1 MVWISVL
8 QRPMLKTWSP
18 AHGGDFKRWG
28 LDGVL
33 PVIFECAFEG
43 DIGFFYFL
51 FFVFLWC
58 WGLNSGPT
66 PRATP
71 PVLFCEGFF

>member
-1 MVWISVL
+1 
-8 QRPMLKTWSP
+8 MLKTWSP

-51 FFVFLWC
+51 FFVFC
-58 WGLNSGPT
+58 FFV
-66 PRATP
+66 
-71 PVLFCEGFF
+71 VLGFELRTYTSSHSTSPIL